1 LPEAGITTT
10 TTLPPQ
16 PPDDAPLEVREKF
29 EEAVD
34 LYSGD
39 YDDYVPI
46 GSTVTVAER
55 RVIIAVTS
63 AVVIATP
70 AVPSGSGR
78 GRSKATR

>member
-1 LPEAGITTT
+1 
-10 TTLPPQ
+10 
-16 PPDDAPLEVREKF
+16 VREKF

-78 GRSKATR
+78 GRNKATR